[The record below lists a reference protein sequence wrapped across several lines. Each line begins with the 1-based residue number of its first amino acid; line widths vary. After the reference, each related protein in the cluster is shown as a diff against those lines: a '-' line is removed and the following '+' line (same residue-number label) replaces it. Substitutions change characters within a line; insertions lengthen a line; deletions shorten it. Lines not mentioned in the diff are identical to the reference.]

1 MNRQDNC
8 MRAQT
13 SRLNKLA
20 VNLHMCAYINTYGN
34 ITKYIYVYVNM
45 HRQDSSGRVD
55 TSRQKKL
62 AVYSDMRAYIHTYV
76 NIYICTS
83 IWTAQQLL
91 QHSDIEAEEV
101 GSEFRYAGI
110 HTYMCTSIWTAQQL
124 LNNSEIEQRKLAV
137 GINMCAYIHTNKN
150 AYMYTCK
157 WTGAISRQENSA
169 VRIDMYR
176 TYIYTDLND

>member
-1 MNRQDNC
+1 MNRQDSC

-13 SRLNKLA
+13 SRLKKLA

-45 HRQDSSGRVD
+45 HRQDSSRRVE

-83 IWTAQQLL
+83 I
-91 QHSDIEAEEV
+91 
-101 GSEFRYAGI
+101 
-110 HTYMCTSIWTAQQL
+110 
-124 LNNSEIEQRKLAV
+124 
-137 GINMCAYIHTNKN
+137 
-150 AYMYTCK
+150 
-157 WTGAISRQENSA
+157 
-169 VRIDMYR
+169 
-176 TYIYTDLND
+176 